1 MKRVRATIAYS
12 VFKLC
17 ADLCYMDHTEFLLED
32 LVHYH
37 LVLEL
42 VHQLTQSLMLLTLL
56 HNRLLKVAD
65 DFVSAFDVIFE

>member
-1 MKRVRATIAYS
+1 
-12 VFKLC
+12 
-17 ADLCYMDHTEFLLED
+17 MDHTEFLLED

-56 HNRLLKVAD
+56 HNRLLKVVD
-65 DFVSAFDVIFE
+65 DFVSAFDVIFEEKDVFEIN